1 MENGQSGKT
10 WHATVDKSGRVLLP
24 AELRQL
30 MRATPGTQLVWM
42 RSGDGV
48 KLQPFDDV
56 LTSVQQYFQGLSPAD
71 ESWSDEMLRE
81 RRDEPSRE

>member
-30 MRATPGTQLVWM
+30 MRATPGTELIWM
-42 RSGDGV
+42 RSDDGV
-48 KLQPFDDV
+48 KLQAFADV

-71 ESWSDEMLRE
+71 ESWSDELLRE